1 MLDGPFAERE
11 LRADRSAR
19 PPDVIVDRAVSGA
32 RPRLR
37 ADPELDLASVSIPEL
52 RTTVPGGA
60 PPSSPPSSCPREA
73 HVRHLSPSPS
83 SSPRRGRAATSS
95 RLVAPALALGL
106 ALGLAACDTSS
117 AHPGADPG
125 AAPSTEVTGEVAPFP
140 LTVTNCGVEVTV
152 PAAPER
158 IVTIKSS
165 TTELALALGLA
176 DKIVAA
182 AFLDGPLAD
191 DVAAAGADVPV
202 LSDGLPNAEAV
213 LELDPDL
220 VYAGWESNLTAE
232 GAGERDTLAALGI
245 ATFVPPA
252 ACRENAPAPVMSFD
266 LLFEQIRETGAV
278 LGAPEAAEELVAG
291 QRARLEAV
299 TPDARGLSALW
310 YSSGSQT
317 PYVGAG
323 TGVPQMVLEA
333 AGLTNIVSD
342 IADSWTSIS
351 WEEVVAR
358 DPDVIVLVDSDWN
371 TVENKKKVLAEHP
384 ATRHLDAVREERYL
398 VVPFPATE
406 AGVRNVAAVESLVAQ
421 LAETDL
427 P

>member
-1 MLDGPFAERE
+1 M
-11 LRADRSAR
+11 AR
-19 PPDVIVDRAVSGA
+19 PTLVT
-32 RPRLR
+32 
-37 ADPELDLASVSIPEL
+37 DPELDLASVSIPEV

-60 PPSSPPSSCPREA
+60 PPSSPPSSCPLEVL
-73 HVRHLSPSPS
+73 VRHHLSPP
-83 SSPRRGRAATSS
+83 SSPRRGSAPGTTRRPRLRTSV
-95 RLVAPALALGL
+95 LVAGL
-106 ALGLAACDTSS
+106 ALGLTACSTST
-117 AHPGADPG
+117 AHPGTGPSP
-125 AAPSTEVTGEVAPFP
+125 APSTETAGAVADFP
-140 LTVTNCGVEVTV
+140 LTVTSCGVEVTV
-152 PAAPER
+152 PAPPER

-176 DKIVAA
+176 DRMVAA

-191 DVAAAGADVPV
+191 EVADAGADVPV

-220 VYAGWESNLTAE
+220 VFAGWESNLTAE

-266 LLFEQIRETGAV
+266 TLFEQIRQTGAV
-278 LGAPEAAEELVAG
+278 LGAPEAAEELVAE
-291 QRARLEAV
+291 QRTRLEAI

-323 TGVPQMVLEA
+323 TGVPHMILEA

-342 IADSWTSIS
+342 VADSWTSIS

-371 TVENKKKVLAEHP
+371 TVEKKKTVLAEHP
-384 ATRHLDAVREERYL
+384 ATRHLDAVRAERYL